1 MKWYKLVFILLLLGP
16 LVEEYKVKAEEQWT
30 WPVSGVIS
38 DYFGTRNGRH
48 YGLDIAA
55 PIGTPIIAADS
66 GAVTKSYYSDSYGN
80 VVFIRHDNG
89 YEAVYAHLNKRYVQA
104 GETVRNGQ
112 KIGEVGNTGYSH
124 GAHLHFEVHKGSWNF
139 AKTNAINPLRVL
151 GSPPSEVVTA
161 SLYTVQTGDTLT
173 EIARKFG
180 TTVDELK
187 TKNHLQNDRI
197 YPSQRLDIN

>member
-16 LVEEYKVKAEEQWT
+16 LEDKVKAEEQWT
-30 WPVSGVIS
+30 WPVSGTIS

-55 PIGTPIIAADS
+55 PIGTPIIAADG

-89 YEAVYAHLNKRYVQA
+89 YEAVYAHLNKRDVQA
-104 GETVRNGQ
+104 GETVRSGQ
-112 KIGEVGNTGYSH
+112 KIGEVGNTGHSH

-161 SLYTVQTGDTLT
+161 STYTVQKGDTLT
-173 EIARKFG
+173 GIARKFG

-187 TKNHLQNDRI
+187 TKNRLRNDCI